1 LSALPLRYLRWPIF
15 FSKKIFFNSP
25 VLAELEEKCLMP
37 VWRYAFDSIDILT
50 NSFYDRKKGKRVK
63 NSIVANN
70 NSKNSISSAIA
81 YFYEIENVLVI
92 EFLC

>member
-1 LSALPLRYLRWPIF
+1 
-15 FSKKIFFNSP
+15 
-25 VLAELEEKCLMP
+25 MP

-50 NSFYDRKKGKRVK
+50 NSFYDGKEGKRVK

-70 NSKNSISSAIA
+70 NSKNSISRAIA

>member
-1 LSALPLRYLRWPIF
+1 MLYDYATAAGQF
-15 FSKKIFFNSP
+15 FCQNFFFNSP
-25 VLAELEEKCLMP
+25 VFAKLEEKCIMP

-70 NSKNSISSAIA
+70 NRISSDLA